1 MKKYAVGFLAGVF
14 LTFSVSAYA
23 DDIKNLVGQKV
34 QGTVSVNVNG
44 TQVAD
49 GVIIQGSSYAPVRS
63 LTEAAGLDVN
73 YEKGV
78 VTVINTKNMI
88 NTTGKEITMTLEQ
101 VNSSIIQLE
110 KSIESDKKLIEK
122 YKSALQ
128 DKLYEKQW
136 TTFQTSI
143 DAVQLKLD
151 KSQARLDEMNALKSQ
166 LQPQP

>member
-1 MKKYAVGFLAGVF
+1 MKKYVVGFLAGVF

-23 DDIKNLVGQKV
+23 DDIKNLIGQKV

-49 GVIIQGSSYAPVRS
+49 GVIIKGNSYAPVRS

-73 YEKGV
+73 YDKGV

-101 VNSSIIQLE
+101 VNSSIASLQQ
-110 KSIESDKKLIEK
+110 SIEFEQKNIDR
-122 YKSALQ
+122 YKILLQ
-128 DKLYEKQW
+128 DKQYEKQW
-136 TTFQTSI
+136 TTFQTSM
-143 DAVQLKLD
+143 DAVQLRLD
-151 KSQARLDEMNALKSQ
+151 KYQTRLDEMNALKAK
-166 LQPQP
+166 LQP